1 MALSHRFLVIAA
13 LLTLPACAGRNV
25 PAGPP
30 APASPEEAVTAFLS
44 AVNGADLQRMAVL
57 WGTERGPS
65 TVTVRDPRQREQR
78 LVVMQRLLQ
87 HDSARFVPA
96 PSPSVPPPGRQFLSV
111 ELTRGPRRAVVPFT
125 VVGQR
130 AGGWLVENVGLEAA
144 MALSGP
150 RRPAAP

>member
-13 LLTLPACAGRNV
+13 LLTLPACAGRGV

-30 APASPEEAVTAFLS
+30 APASPEEAATAFLA
-44 AVNGADLQRMAVL
+44 AVNSADLERMAAL
-57 WGTERGPS
+57 WGTDRGPS

-87 HDSARFVPA
+87 HDSSRFVPA

-111 ELTRGPRRAVVPFT
+111 ELTRGARRAVVPFT
-125 VVGQR
+125 LVGQR
-130 AGGWLVENVGLEAA
+130 AGGWLVENVGLEEA
-144 MALSGP
+144 MPLSSP
-150 RRPAAP
+150 RRPTTP